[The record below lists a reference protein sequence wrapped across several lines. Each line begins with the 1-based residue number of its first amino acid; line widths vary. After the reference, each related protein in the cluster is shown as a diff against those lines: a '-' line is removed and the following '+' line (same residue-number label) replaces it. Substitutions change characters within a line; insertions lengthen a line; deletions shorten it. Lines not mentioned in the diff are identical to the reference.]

1 MIGQPS
7 RDLHVLSS
15 VGTSSLGFFRA
26 GREDWRDKAP
36 IAKWQRISAF
46 VYLVCMF
53 ESGSNT
59 IAYWVALLLGP
70 RGEPKA

>member
-1 MIGQPS
+1 MDIHRCLWQA
-7 RDLHVLSS
+7 LS
-15 VGTSSLGFFRA
+15 
-26 GREDWRDKAP
+26 GRRLLLESPHKEDWRDKAP